1 MSSPLQGATM
11 TFLAEFVRA
20 RRILEIGCY
29 TGYSALAWYEGTRKT
44 NAEIISLEADPKMIA
59 ASRNT
64 FDKYKKLSG
73 QFDIIFVDA
82 NKEGY
87 QNYVQYILDH
97 KLLAPEGLI
106 MCDNVFARG
115 MTISTNAN
123 PLLSGESRSYWTENG
138 KALRGFCDFCREDKR
153 IDVLLLP
160 LFDGVTLAK
169 WVPSSR
175 HEIMSSTHDALEDK
189 KAAP

>member
-1 MSSPLQGATM
+1 MLSSVLPFTPEMAVEVTNYCTEHSKKVTEQMDELWDWTCQNFADADKMSSPLQGATM

-115 MTISTNAN
+115 TSR
-123 PLLSGESRSYWTENG
+123 LL
-138 KALRGFCDFCREDKR
+138 
-153 IDVLLLP
+153 
-160 LFDGVTLAK
+160 
-169 WVPSSR
+169 
-175 HEIMSSTHDALEDK
+175 
-189 KAAP
+189 